1 MHLFRFLK
9 SVVQEMQNVVWPTW
23 KENRRDTGVV
33 ISLTIF
39 FVIFFA
45 LADWIIQ
52 AGMLAFVK

>member
-9 SVVQEMQNVVWPTW
+9 SVGQEMHKVVCPTW

-45 LADWIIQ
+45 LVDWIIQ
-52 AGMLAFVK
+52 TGMLAFVK

>member
-9 SVVQEMQNVVWPTW
+9 SVVQEMHKVVWPTW

-33 ISLTIF
+33 ISLTSF

-52 AGMLAFVK
+52 AGMLGFVK

>member
-9 SVVQEMQNVVWPTW
+9 SVIQEMHKVVWPTLR
-23 KENRRDTGVV
+23 ENRRDTAVV

-45 LADWIIQ
+45 LADWVIQ
-52 AGMLAFVK
+52 SLMLTFVK